1 MVSLTNQF
9 ENMRM
14 HGKGINDDETKQDEK
29 FNNLTSLYRA
39 ILNFSLLHLEE
50 TINRVIPL

>member
-1 MVSLTNQF
+1 MCL
-9 ENMRM
+9 
-14 HGKGINDDETKQDEK
+14 NDQEFQVLVGMIPKLKAKMEYYKETKQDEK

-50 TINRVIPL
+50 TI